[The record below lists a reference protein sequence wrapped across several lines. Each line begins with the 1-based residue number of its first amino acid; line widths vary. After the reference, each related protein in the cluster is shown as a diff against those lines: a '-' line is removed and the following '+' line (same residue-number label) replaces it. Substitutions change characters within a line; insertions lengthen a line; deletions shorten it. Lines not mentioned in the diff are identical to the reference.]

1 MNTGFLMTTEFF
13 CWWRES
19 CWFLCGLAGLAG
31 GQLSEVLINLCGE
44 LYQICDYIT
53 HVLTKLILNKEI
65 MRKIGQVLMLIP
77 LEFTSLELSNFTS
90 CNVNNWYFPIFLTL
104 NIRFLPNNL
113 KWNERASRA
122 LVLWYISLILEDGSQ
137 LHLQSDLLLEDMMS
151 LIFLSINFL

>member
-1 MNTGFLMTTEFF
+1 
-13 CWWRES
+13 
-19 CWFLCGLAGLAG
+19 
-31 GQLSEVLINLCGE
+31 
-44 LYQICDYIT
+44 
-53 HVLTKLILNKEI
+53 

-122 LVLWYISLILEDGSQ
+122 LVLWYISLIWWRWKPATFTKWFTVRIWCLWSSWASIFFNEIKVSSIRKFINSYLIKTMCYKKLHILTFTSYPVDQ
-137 LHLQSDLLLEDMMS
+137 LNNDILGHSMP
-151 LIFLSINFL
+151 IFWEKKQ

>member
-1 MNTGFLMTTEFF
+1 MTTEFF

-31 GQLSEVLINLCGE
+31 GQLSEVLKWLDKPLWWIISNLWLYYTCINQADIE
-44 LYQICDYIT
+44 Y
-53 HVLTKLILNKEI
+53 KEI
-65 MRKIGQVLMLIP
+65 LRKIGRVLMLIP

-90 CNVNNWYFPIFLTL
+90 CNVSNWYFPIFLTL